1 MANVLRADHLWSFGR
16 SRKFGLWFS
25 LRHATVHNPLKL
37 EKKYIDM
44 FTERSNK
51 NQERLPYDD
60 ILVFKDIVSIFLD
73 KSAVISYHYIHEILL
88 LYFVSVY
95 MYWIVINALVLLT
108 INSLFILDSPNLL
121 FIVHFTWIYI
131 VIVNNFRIQVFGVL
145 NAIIYQMT
153 FPYSTNA
160 TILNTQQSS

>member
-1 MANVLRADHLWSFGR
+1 MRDHSSKDGFNLEIWQMFYVTDHLWSFGR
-16 SRKFGLWFS
+16 SRKFGLWLS

-60 ILVFKDIVSIFLD
+60 ILVFKDIVGIFLD

-88 LYFVSVY
+88 LYFV
-95 MYWIVINALVLLT
+95 L
-108 INSLFILDSPNLL
+108 
-121 FIVHFTWIYI
+121 YI
-131 VIVNNFRIQVFGVL
+131 E
-145 NAIIYQMT
+145 
-153 FPYSTNA
+153 
-160 TILNTQQSS
+160 

>member
-1 MANVLRADHLWSFGR
+1 
-16 SRKFGLWFS
+16 
-25 LRHATVHNPLKL
+25 
-37 EKKYIDM
+37 M

-60 ILVFKDIVSIFLD
+60 ILVFKDIVSIFQ
-73 KSAVISYHYIHEILL
+73 IR
-88 LYFVSVY
+88 
-95 MYWIVINALVLLT
+95 VINALVLLT

-121 FIVHFTWIYI
+121 FIVYFTWIYI

-160 TILNTQQSS
+160 TILNTQQSSQRNANRKFVWLLFLIVSMLNVVFFCSVAVLHAGKCLPEMLIGLLISFRSTHRFYFSSLSHYSCCLE